1 MPKPNDFMKQ
11 VQYPQRDYYHDERA
25 FNDVRLAYDRIQQL
39 EDHVRSLN
47 EEMSKP
53 EPKKK
58 ENPADTK
65 IGGIRVTAGLPQS
78 GRPVSTLSGIPVL
91 AYNPASGEIEWT
103 VPS

>member
-1 MPKPNDFMKQ
+1 MTAQPWDKLVEAKLVCFVEGRNENVGLLGVRRQ
-11 VQYPQRDYYHDERA
+11 TRA
-25 FNDVRLAYDRIQQL
+25 VDGEKSIRGG
-39 EDHVRSLN
+39 
-47 EEMSKP
+47 
-53 EPKKK
+53 
-58 ENPADTK
+58 DTK